1 MADQVLSKLI
11 LSVASVALFLLCCA
25 IYVFLYKLDK
35 LRYGDDM
42 QIADHVVIL
51 IKIWVTL
58 VAVSQLWLSD
68 NYEYIDIFFLGGLLL
83 IFICFRVS
91 FREVRTQDIFFYVS
105 ILAAL
110 LFGTGACLA
119 VIYHTL
125 HKMQGDETPFF
136 LGRSLLY
143 AGCATVCLLV
153 ALAFYMHR
161 TFHKDMQPSRVEL
174 IPTPDTTL
182 V

>member
-1 MADQVLSKLI
+1 MVDQVLSKVI
-11 LSVASVALFLLCCA
+11 LSVAAVALFLLCCA
-25 IYVFLYKLDK
+25 LYVFLYKLDK

-42 QIADHVVIL
+42 QIVDHVVIL

-91 FREVRTQDIFFYVS
+91 FREVRSQDILLYVS

-110 LFGTGACLA
+110 LFATGACLA
-119 VIYHTL
+119 VIYHTM
-125 HKMQGDETPFF
+125 HQMKGDETPFF
-136 LGRSLLY
+136 MGRFVLY
-143 AGCATVCLLV
+143 GACASMCLLV
-153 ALAFYMHR
+153 ASAFYLHR
-161 TFHKDMQPSRVEL
+161 VLKNDTQPSNVEL
-174 IPTPDTTL
+174 LSTPGTTL